1 MAIQNLLID
10 LGDVLYAIDLQKSID
25 AWQAMVPDGEA
36 VNYAKNDQHGLFSLL
51 DKGQIEI
58 EDFASQ
64 LRDHYHLQG
73 EIPEIIR
80 AWEALLIGLIPGR
93 LELILQLKEKGYQL
107 ALLSNTNEHHFH
119 CYVDECRDLFN
130 QLDYLFLSFEMGMRK
145 PDAEIYETALQEAG
159 WKASETLFFDDSLSN
174 IEGAK
179 AIGLQTAHIRRREDF
194 ITHTEDLLR

>member
-1 MAIQNLLID
+1 MTVKNLLID

-25 AWQAMVPDGEA
+25 AWQALAPEGHQ
-36 VNYAKNDQHGLFSLL
+36 VNYAKNDQHALFSLL

-58 EDFASQ
+58 EDFAT
-64 LRDHYHLQG
+64 RLQAAYG
-73 EIPEIIR
+73 MGGSLSDVIQ

-93 LELILQLKEKGYQL
+93 LELIERLKNKGYQL

-119 CYVDECRDLFN
+119 CYVDECRDLFD

-145 PDAEIYETALQEAG
+145 PDAEIYETALKEAG
-159 WKASETLFFDDSLSN
+159 WEAAETLFFDDSSKN

-179 AIGLQTAHIRRREDF
+179 GIGLQTAHIQERDDF
-194 ITHTEDLLR
+194 IRVAESLL